1 MTDYKGKRFCVLGDS
16 ISTFS
21 GYTPE
26 EAVFYNSYM
35 QRMTGVTDVNLTWWM
50 QVINHFGGVL
60 GVNNSYAGST
70 VYGTRPT
77 SGNSD
82 ERTQALGAAGE
93 PDVILI
99 SMGGNDCAFGF
110 KLKEFGRYYRRM
122 LRKLT
127 ELYPNAEIWC
137 GNLMRGKIIPGGI
150 PFFNTES
157 MTSRGP
163 YQAVI
168 EKEAPAAG
176 CHVAKLGTEF
186 YEAYDGAH
194 PTLNG
199 MNYIAQ
205 CWIEAIE
212 KGDQ

>member
-1 MTDYKGKRFCVLGDS
+1 MRIVVATRN
-16 ISTFS
+16 S
-21 GYTPE
+21 G
-26 EAVFYNSYM
+26 
-35 QRMTGVTDVNLTWWM
+35 
-50 QVINHFGGVL
+50 
-60 GVNNSYAGST
+60 
-70 VYGTRPT
+70 
-77 SGNSD
+77 
-82 ERTQALGAAGE
+82 
-93 PDVILI
+93 
-99 SMGGNDCAFGF
+99 

-150 PFFNTES
+150 PFFNAES

-186 YEAYDGAH
+186 YEAYDGTH

>member
-1 MTDYKGKRFCVLGDS
+1 MKRLFSVYGDS
-16 ISTFS
+16 ISTYEGVTPDGWSIF
-21 GYTPE
+21 YTGE
-26 EAVFYNSYM
+26 QREA
-35 QRMTGVTDVNLTWWM
+35 TGVQTPADTWWM

-82 ERTQALGAAGE
+82 ERTQALGAAGA

-99 SMGGNDCAFGF
+99 SMGGNDCAFGL

-157 MTSRGP
+157 MSSRGP

-176 CHVAKLGTEF
+176 CHVAKLGTDF

-205 CWIEAIE
+205 CWIDAIE

>member
-26 EAVFYNSYM
+26 EAVFYNSPM

-82 ERTQALGAAGE
+82 ERTQALGAAGA

-99 SMGGNDCAFGF
+99 SMGGNDCASASASSRSSAATTARCS
-110 KLKEFGRYYRRM
+110 EADHDCIPMRRS
-122 LRKLT
+122 
-127 ELYPNAEIWC
+127 
-137 GNLMRGKIIPGGI
+137 G
-150 PFFNTES
+150 
-157 MTSRGP
+157 
-163 YQAVI
+163 
-168 EKEAPAAG
+168 AA
-176 CHVAKLGTEF
+176 
-186 YEAYDGAH
+186 
-194 PTLNG
+194 
-199 MNYIAQ
+199 I
-205 CWIEAIE
+205 
-212 KGDQ
+212 